1 MFKDYFWSSTLQAI
15 KFGFNQDY
23 SFPSELSYA
32 ILDSGSPLIMVPESI
47 FENVVE
53 KIFDAA
59 AKAND
64 TRSATEIGHLIED
77 GHAYFDCS

>member
-1 MFKDYFWSSTLQAI
+1 
-15 KFGFNQDY
+15 
-23 SFPSELSYA
+23 
-32 ILDSGSPLIMVPESI
+32 MVPESI